1 MSSKIYSVEL
11 SGLDGHL
18 IEIEIDN
25 RPHGK
30 VGFSIVGL
38 PDPAIQESRD
48 RVIHAIRNSDYNFPR
63 GRVIANLAPADLKKM
78 GSRYDLAIA
87 IGALRLDG
95 AVDEKHFNETVFLGE
110 LALNG
115 ETRPVNGVL
124 SSVEF
129 AKRKG
134 FNAVIVP
141 KANAVEAA
149 FISGIKIVPVGCLK
163 EAVEYL
169 SDGICPLP
177 IKLPLI
183 KDPAGIKVDMSVIRG
198 QAQAKRALEIAAA
211 GSHNILLSGSPGSGK
226 TLMAK
231 ALQGILPKMA
241 REEMLEVT
249 KIYSVAGLLSKSQS
263 LIMERPFRP
272 VHHTASAISI
282 VGGGNI
288 PGPGE
293 ISLAHRGVL
302 FMDEIAEFPTAVL
315 EVLRQPMEDRIITI
329 SRAKGSLT
337 YPAQFILIA
346 AMNPCPCGYLGCEN
360 TNRVCN
366 CPRWKIERYNKKL
379 SGPLL
384 DRFDI
389 QLNIQPVTH
398 DKLVD
403 GIQSESSSVI
413 RKRIEKAVAIQK
425 KRFKAIP
432 IQRNSEMDNTLS
444 QKFCRLD
451 DKSRSLMQNAIEKF
465 NLSARAY
472 FRTIKLARTI
482 ADLEQSE
489 NVKTEHVS
497 EALQYRIK
505 SES

>member
-1 MSSKIYSVEL
+1 MSSKIYSIEL

-18 IEIEIDN
+18 VEIEIDN

-38 PDPAIQESRD
+38 PDTACQEARD
-48 RVIHAIRNSDYNFPR
+48 RVIHAIRNSDFTFPR
-63 GRVIANLAPADLKKM
+63 GRVIANLAPADLKKI

-95 AVDEKHFNETVFLGE
+95 VVSEKHFNETIFLGE

-115 ETRPVNGVL
+115 VVRPINGVL
-124 SSVEF
+124 ASVEF
-129 AKRKG
+129 AKKKG
-134 FNAVIVP
+134 FSTVIVP
-141 KANAVEAA
+141 KENALEGAL
-149 FISGIKIVPVGCLK
+149 IPNIKILPAGCLK
-163 EAVEYL
+163 EVVEYL

-177 IKLPLI
+177 IKPPSTQSSSI
-183 KDPAGIKVDMSVIRG
+183 VKVDMSVIRG

-211 GSHNILLSGSPGSGK
+211 GGHNIIFNGSPGSGK

-231 ALQGILPKMA
+231 AFQGILPKMSH
-241 REEMLEVT
+241 EEMLEVT
-249 KIYSVAGLLSKSQS
+249 KIYSVAGLLPKSKS
-263 LIMERPFRP
+263 LITERPFRP
-272 VHHTASAISI
+272 IHHTASAISI
-282 VGGGNI
+282 VGGGNV

-302 FMDEIAEFPTAVL
+302 FMDEIAEFPTNVL
-315 EVLRQPMEDRIITI
+315 EVLRQPMEDRFITI
-329 SRAKGSLT
+329 SRARGSLT

-346 AMNPCPCGYLGCEN
+346 AMNPCPCGYLDCEN
-360 TNRVCN
+360 TNKICT

-389 QLNIQPVTH
+389 QLNIQPVPH
-398 DKLVD
+398 DKL
-403 GIQSESSSVI
+403 IQSGKSESSETI
-413 RKRIEKAVAIQK
+413 RKRVERAVTIQEKRFKRNAIQK
-425 KRFKAIP
+425 
-432 IQRNSEMDNTLS
+432 NSEMDNTLS
-444 QKFCRLD
+444 QKFCPLD
-451 DKSRSLMQNAIEKF
+451 DKSQNLLQEAIEQF
-465 NLSARAY
+465 DLSARAY

-482 ADLEQSE
+482 ADLEQS
-489 NVKTEHVS
+489 KDIKSSHIS

-505 SES
+505 T